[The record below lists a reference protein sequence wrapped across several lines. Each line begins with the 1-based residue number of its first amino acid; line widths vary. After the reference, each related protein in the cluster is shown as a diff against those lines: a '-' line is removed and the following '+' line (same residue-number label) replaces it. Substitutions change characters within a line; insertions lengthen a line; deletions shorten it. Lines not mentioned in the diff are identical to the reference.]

1 MRITSEGQVAIPADI
16 REKAGLLPGTEVEL
30 VLEGNTVRIVP
41 TGPAPRT
48 KGAVL
53 AAHLRGRGDIKVT
66 TDEVMR
72 MTRGLPEDGA

>member
-1 MRITSEGQVAIPADI
+1 MRITSEGQVVIPADI
-16 REKAGLLPGTEVEL
+16 QEKAGLLPGTEVEL

-41 TGPAPRT
+41 RAAPPKT
-48 KGAVL
+48 KGAALV
-53 AAHLRGRGDIKVT
+53 AHLRGRGDIKVT